1 MKNKTTVEIC
11 GREYSIVSEETEEYV
26 AQLASELDE
35 RLRGLGSA
43 YVGMNDSRVMVLTAL
58 NLMDELSKSREQL
71 AYAMSEARKA
81 AESAASGSEIDIFE
95 AEISNRDEKSLRHAR
110 LWLGKT
116 DPR

>member
-11 GREYSIVSEETEEYV
+11 GREDSIVSEETEEYV

-71 AYAMSEARKA
+71 AYAMSAQ
-81 AESAASGSEIDIFE
+81 SSGKRSQRQR
-95 AEISNRDEKSLRHAR
+95 NRYIRGGDKQ
-110 LWLGKT
+110 
-116 DPR
+116 